1 MLKNLI
7 NMILGLFGGAKKDTA
22 QVEGD
27 WSSGDYDRYAQ
38 LKKEKRE
45 EYLAQ
50 KESQKNGGK
59 A

>member
-7 NMILGLFGGAKKDTA
+7 NLILGLFGSKKQETA
-22 QVEGD
+22 QSD
-27 WSSGDYDRYAQ
+27 WSSGDYDRYAE

-50 KESQKNGGK
+50 KAQQKNSDK